1 MYFFIG
7 TGLHIYWSC
16 HLQSSRC
23 NWKKTGSNEPS
34 CFLFFVCLCIV
45 FVCAEKSILFPQP
58 KKHLLWIVYRVPCIK
73 AWLLSQKWLQKW
85 HHRACCLFSLSPCLG
100 DLLEHIFSAQ
110 LPVLQSP
117 AVSRKIRA
125 LWTLQGQVHDVVGKL
140 RAGALWNIPSAS
152 HFWTTTVVGFL
163 RGPTGLPP
171 HVCFLDFLFF
181 SCDPIHLFCF
191 FHLCWKYDRRG
202 RLQSQLFL

>member
-16 HLQSSRC
+16 HLQSSKC

-140 RAGALWNIPSAS
+140 RAGSTLKHPLCFPPLDHDCGWLLKGTHRAPSS
-152 HFWTTTVVGFL
+152 
-163 RGPTGLPP
+163 
-171 HVCFLDFLFF
+171 CLFF
-181 SCDPIHLFCF
+181 GFSFFFFLWSNPSFLLFSPV
-191 FHLCWKYDRRG
+191 LEIR
-202 RLQSQLFL
+202 